1 MLCSSSI
8 SFNRH
13 IRREKSI
20 SFRDSKN
27 LRRVGERMEDGL
39 SLLFILVEAGGL
51 FAPIAFI
58 FFHIFRQFLFI
69 PVTLVCMTGGILF
82 GSILGTFYSLI
93 GLIICSLGFYFLIG
107 KLPKTH
113 EKLSTLKRK
122 WFGEYRNLTVP
133 QTAILR
139 LIPFIHFHLLN
150 FCLIEKNK
158 SYQAYL
164 KNSILTNLPLAFF
177 YSVFGEFISGFTPEI
192 IIIILFSLF
201 LLTYLFREKMAIIKW
216 ADFFNQ
222 NQIKRG

>member
-1 MLCSSSI
+1 MLFLQAI
-8 SFNRH
+8 SLNRH
-13 IRREKSI
+13 IRRENSI

-27 LRRVGERMEDGL
+27 LQRVGERMQDGL

-51 FAPIAFI
+51 LAPIAFI

-69 PVTLVCMTGGILF
+69 PVTLVCMAGGILF
-82 GSILGTFYSLI
+82 GAVLGTVYSLI
-93 GLIICSLGFYFLIG
+93 GLLICSLSFYFLIG
-107 KLPKTH
+107 KLPRMH
-113 EKLSTLKRK
+113 EKLSNLKKK
-122 WFGEYRNLTVP
+122 WFGEYRNLTVA

-158 SYQAYL
+158 SYQAYF

-177 YSVFGEFISGFTPEI
+177 YSVFGQFISGFTPEI
-192 IIIILFSLF
+192 IAISLFSL
-201 LLTYLFREKMAIIKW
+201 LLLAYLFREKKLVIKW